1 MGLSGLSPA
10 CLSPGR
16 ACGFLDTIGNYLF
29 ILEIWNIF
37 RSRIFSFSLFF
48 FLLTYSL
55 VINLFFL
62 AIPHWH
68 VRS

>member
-1 MGLSGLSPA
+1 MGLSGLSLA

-37 RSRIFSFSLFF
+37 WSRIFSFSLFF
-48 FLLTYSL
+48 F
-55 VINLFFL
+55 VNLQF
-62 AIPHWH
+62 
-68 VRS
+68 SY